1 MARKLDA
8 HERNELA
15 AMIQR
20 TSRAEVLRYI
30 MQNRQWADHTGAR
43 IRMVEIDAEDKLI
56 IHQ

>member
-1 MARKLDA
+1 MSRKLNA

-30 MQNRQWADHTGAR
+30 MENQQWADHTGAR
-43 IRMVEIDAEDKLI
+43 IRMVEIDAKGKLI
-56 IHQ
+56 IHG